1 MKRFKAVLAVVFVL
15 AMMGILV
22 TAVAVPFADANP
34 GGLGG
39 KVIETMDSGG
49 YTYVQIE
56 KDGQNVWFAVPATS
70 VKVGEQV
77 AFQPG
82 PVMQNFKSKSLGR
95 TFEVIIFSGGII
107 R

>member
-1 MKRFKAVLAVVFVL
+1 MKRAKTVLAVVFVL
-15 AMMGILV
+15 AMMVIMV
-22 TAVAVPFADANP
+22 TAVAAPFAEANP
-34 GGLGG
+34 NALAG
-39 KVIETMDSGG
+39 KVTKTMDSAG

-56 KDGQNVWFAVPATS
+56 RGGQKAWFAVPATS

-95 TFEVIIFSGGII
+95 TFDVIIFSGGII